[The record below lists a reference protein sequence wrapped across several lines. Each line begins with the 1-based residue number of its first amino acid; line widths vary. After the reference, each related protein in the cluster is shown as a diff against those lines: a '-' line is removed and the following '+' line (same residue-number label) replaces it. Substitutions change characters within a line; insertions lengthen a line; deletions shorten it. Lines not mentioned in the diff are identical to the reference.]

1 MTGNSPSSTGISV
14 WDLPTRLFHW
24 LLVLLV
30 AFLWLT
36 GEVGG
41 ITVNIPLPGGER
53 LFLDNMALHM
63 LAGRAVL
70 VLVLFRLGWGLV
82 GSSTAR
88 FASFVRG
95 PGAAVAY
102 VKQVARGQ
110 LPLTVGH
117 NPAGGLMILAL
128 LLFLLVQAGTGLFAR
143 DDLFSEG
150 PLAHLVSESA
160 SGRLTFVHVV
170 MFKVLLVLVLAHLAA
185 AVYYAIRGKNL
196 VRPMITGRKPA
207 SLVPAGA
214 AQSVRLAPA
223 WLAVP
228 VLAAAAVAVWALHLL

>member
-1 MTGNSPSSTGISV
+1 MSGNAPSSALPV

-24 LLVLLV
+24 LLVLLIG
-30 AFLWLT
+30 FLWLT

-95 PGAAVAY
+95 PGAAVDY

-117 NPAGGLMILAL
+117 NPAGGLMIVAL

-150 PLAHLVSESA
+150 PLAHLVSESL
-160 SGRLTFVHVV
+160 SGTLTLVHVV
-170 MFKVLLVLVLAHLAA
+170 MFKLLLALVVAHLGA
-185 AVYYAIRGKNL
+185 AVYYGVRGKNL

-207 SLVPAGA
+207 ALLPAEA
-214 AQSVRLAPA
+214 ADTVRLASA

-228 VLAAAAVAVWALHLL
+228 VLAVAAAAVWALHLL

>member
-1 MTGNSPSSTGISV
+1 MPGNAPSSAVISV

-24 LLVLLV
+24 LLVLLI
-30 AFLWLT
+30 ALLWLT
-36 GEVGG
+36 GDVGG
-41 ITVNIPLPGGER
+41 ITLNIPLPGGER
-53 LFLDNMALHM
+53 LFLDNMGLHM

-88 FASFVRG
+88 FASFIRG
-95 PGAAVAY
+95 PGAAVDY

-110 LPLTVGH
+110 VPLTVGH
-117 NPAGGLMILAL
+117 NPAGGLMILVL
-128 LLFLLVQAGTGLFAR
+128 LLLLLAQAVTGLFAR

-160 SGRLTFVHVV
+160 SGRMTVIHVLL
-170 MFKVLLVLVLAHLAA
+170 FKGLLVLVLGHLAA
-185 AVYYAIRGKNL
+185 AAYYAVRGKNL

-207 SLVPAGA
+207 TLVPAGA
-214 AQSVRLAPA
+214 VESVRLAPA

-228 VLAAAAVAVWALHLL
+228 VLAVAAAAVWALHLL